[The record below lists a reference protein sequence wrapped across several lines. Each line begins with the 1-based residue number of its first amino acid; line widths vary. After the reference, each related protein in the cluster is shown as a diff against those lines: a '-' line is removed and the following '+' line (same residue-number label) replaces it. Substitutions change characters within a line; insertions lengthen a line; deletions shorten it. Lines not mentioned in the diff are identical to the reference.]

1 MNLKSYKIECFKTHS
16 EYQLRNLL
24 CLLDLIDKF
33 EKGDL
38 FALGAKQD
46 EFDNLVN
53 EICKKQPNINDI
65 DEKRINRIFP
75 KRKLFS
81 DREACK
87 NLVYYQVGKQMHK
100 EKTSFSLED
109 FRKWGDACMAYTFC
123 WGCQLSKEILSNLL
137 GDLETDKVLYDSRSY
152 EFRKDELETYCKND
166 FNLNQS
172 DDELISKINMYN
184 DGSYIELPIEVNI
197 LLGYLKRE
205 KHFDLWLKLYDILAY
220 VPLQGGMICYL
231 NTIEDCLSILKEE
244 ECNPVQHHKVF
255 AYLMRERCYELL
267 HREADLIERN
277 IKNEYIKDFDNRKL
291 AKEVRDQW
299 IEEQPKLIEDVLN
312 WWEKAFNTQEL
323 ITWVGKKRANTYGR
337 DPKYF
342 ENELLLIG
350 DIESKLRGEDI
361 DDSNWDALTLRDLL
375 SIVNVFPDNLSQP
388 KAKHLI
394 DRICDCIYN
403 EKHYK
408 RWGFSE
414 VEFNE
419 MRAVCKCLSLSEV
432 DGLCLM
438 QKYRKITEGY
448 KVKIE
453 DCFQMSAADTMWFSI
468 LLLQLEIKWD
478 AQRFKRVV
486 NEMLRLMEP
495 HIKTEEDYFLP
506 CCIAELLVCPIND
519 ETKEWYEINLIK
531 YIPQV
536 SFVLRVL
543 SANEGEMTDKTK
555 ELLQKRINEEW
566 SLEQQTNLHLSEQ
579 NRKFLLEY
587 VKLIS

>member
-1 MNLKSYKIECFKTHS
+1 MNLKSYKIECFKKHS

-33 EKGDL
+33 EKGEL

-65 DEKRINRIFP
+65 DEKRINRVFP

-123 WGCQLSKEILSNLL
+123 WGCQLSKEVLSNLI
-137 GDLETDKVLYDSRSY
+137 GDLETDKVLHDSRSC
-152 EFRKDELETYCKND
+152 EFRKDELETYCKNE

-184 DGSYIELPIEVNI
+184 DGSYVELPVEVDV
-197 LLGYLKRE
+197 LLGYFEKE

-220 VPLQGGMICYL
+220 VPLQGGIICYL

-277 IKNEYIKDFDNRKL
+277 TMNEYIKDSNNKKL
-291 AKEVRDQW
+291 AQEINDQW
-299 IEEQPKLIEDVLN
+299 IEKQPKLTEDVFN
-312 WWEKAFNTQEL
+312 WWKKAFNTQE
-323 ITWVGKKRANTYGR
+323 IIIWVGKKRANTYGR

-342 ENELLLIG
+342 EKELLLIG
-350 DIESKLRGEDI
+350 DIEGRLKSEDI
-361 DDSNWDALTLRDLL
+361 DDSKWDSLDLRNLL
-375 SIVNVFPDNLSQP
+375 SIANVLADNFSHS
-388 KAKHLI
+388 KAEHLI

-414 VEFNE
+414 IEFNE
-419 MRAVCKCLSLSEV
+419 MRAVCKCLSLSEM

-448 KVKIE
+448 KVNIE
-453 DCFQMSAADTMWFSI
+453 DCYQMSASDTMWFSI

-478 AQRFKRVV
+478 AQQFKRVV
-486 NEMLRLMEP
+486 NEMLRLMESN
-495 HIKTEEDYFLP
+495 IGTDDDYFLP
-506 CCIAELLVCPIND
+506 CCIAELLVCSIND

-543 SANEGEMTDKTK
+543 FANKGEMKDKAK
-555 ELLQKRINEEW
+555 KLLQKRIQEW
-566 SLEQQTNLHLSEQ
+566 DLELLTNRNLNAQNKNSLS
-579 NRKFLLEY
+579 EY
-587 VKLIS
+587 VKSI